1 MDSVVLD
8 DPDGKYDIWIYSV
21 LNSKKW
27 KDSGILP
34 KYDWKWNLNVWNKL
48 PYLINWI
55 EGNGCW
61 NDDFFIVQSLNMQFT
76 QGNLLCSVTILDL
89 IL

>member
-27 KDSGILP
+27 KDSGILA
-34 KYDWKWNLNVWNKL
+34 KYDRKWNLIVWNKL
-48 PYLINWI
+48 PW
-55 EGNGCW
+55 
-61 NDDFFIVQSLNMQFT
+61 
-76 QGNLLCSVTILDL
+76 
-89 IL
+89 